1 MKDLRKKLASL
12 ILLAVISISFLASAG
27 VANAED
33 AYNPFDTASE
43 TIKAGQAVASIAAAL
58 DNLEECMPEEAKNG
72 EYITVIVEEPIAA
85 KDEGKVGD
93 KYFTQIC
100 YRNTFQFNNETLTKL
115 SRATDTKKGCSEEAE
130 EFMKN
135 PPPGTTKVAYS
146 CQQVQVLFSRGGT
159 SLIEGY
165 IGSIYKWSAGIVGII
180 AVLIIVASGIQISA
194 SGGDSQ
200 AIESAKTRIIK
211 SLAGIVVLFLSG
223 LILYTVN
230 PTFFVS
236 SAEPEPETAQTTETT
251 TP

>member
-1 MKDLRKKLASL
+1 MKNIRKKIASL
-12 ILLAVISISFLASAG
+12 ILLAVISISILASIG
-27 VANAED
+27 VANA
-33 AYNPFDTASE
+33 YSPFDTASE
-43 TIKAGQAVASIAAAL
+43 AIEAGITAAPALAAAL
-58 DNLEECMPEEAKNG
+58 DDLRTPEKECMPPGARDG
-72 EYITVIVEEPIAA
+72 EYITVIIEEPIAA
-85 KDEGKVGD
+85 RNEGSVGD
-93 KYFTQIC
+93 KYFTRIC
-100 YRNTFQFNNETLTKL
+100 YRNTFEFNNETLRTL
-115 SRATDTKKGCSEEAE
+115 STECSETA
-130 EFMKN
+130 KN
-135 PPPGTTKVAYS
+135 LFNQYRNSGIGVAFS
-146 CQQVQVLFSRGGT
+146 CQQVEVLFSKGGT

-165 IGSIYKWSAGIVGII
+165 IGSIYRWSAGIVGII

-236 SAEPEPETAQTTETT
+236 SVPEETTETTQTTETT